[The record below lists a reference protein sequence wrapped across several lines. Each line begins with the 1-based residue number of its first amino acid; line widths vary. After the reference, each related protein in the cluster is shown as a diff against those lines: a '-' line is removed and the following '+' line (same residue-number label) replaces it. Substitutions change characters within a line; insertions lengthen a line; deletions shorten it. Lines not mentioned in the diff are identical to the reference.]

1 MFLKISR
8 HGDMKAVS
16 YIVFL
21 ALWSSLSI
29 KSLSKRLCF
38 LLMVNEACWTHSML
52 RYVTVGACSSL
63 SWVWPHD
70 IFPLHGSISIY
81 ITVAPVLFLPPFLGE
96 TISQQ
101 TSWCSESH
109 DLSSPSSVLFPEPQM
124 QELWCRS
131 VCGPRRHMIRCSYS
145 MTHWGFL
152 WSYDC
157 GNGELNYP
165 GHESRYSLSN
175 AYWSGLKLC
184 TYK

>member
-109 DLSSPSSVLFPEPQM
+109 DLSSPSSVLFPEPHR
-124 QELWCRS
+124 CRS
-131 VCGPRRHMIRCSYS
+131 CGVDLCVGLGVTWSVALTPWPIEDFCDHM
-145 MTHWGFL
+145 TVGT
-152 WSYDC
+152 
-157 GNGELNYP
+157 
-165 GHESRYSLSN
+165 ES
-175 AYWSGLKLC
+175 
-184 TYK
+184 